1 MSENNSNI
9 NNDPNVNNDP
19 VVSPEIEQLMAENAS
34 MKAKMDELLT
44 EAKKAKAAKRDI
56 EADAQAERE
65 RIAKEKG
72 DYEQLHKSSEER
84 YLATIAELNDLRG
97 NIAKEKQNNTAMKIA
112 AELAEGSNAE
122 LLAEFVGRRLKFH
135 EDGVK
140 VTDNSGNLTVS
151 TFEDLKTEFKND
163 ARYSALLKGNQS
175 SGGGAS
181 GGSNSG
187 GATKVRSRAEFEALN
202 PAKRMDFV
210 KSGGIITDN

>member
-1 MSENNSNI
+1 MSEEETTTQDQTQEPTQESTV
-9 NNDPNVNNDP
+9 DL
-19 VVSPEIEQLMAENAS
+19 SQLMAENAA

-44 EAKKAKAAKRDI
+44 EAKKAKTAKRAI
-56 EADAQAERE
+56 EEESQAERE

-84 YLATIAELNDLRG
+84 YQATIAELNDLRG
-97 NIAKEKQNNTAMKIA
+97 NIAKEKQVNTAMKIA
-112 AELAEGSNAE
+112 AELADGTNAE
-122 LLAEFVGRRLKFH
+122 LLSEFIGRRLKFH

-151 TFEDLKTEFKND
+151 TFDDLKTEFKND